1 MVKDYK
7 HYRDMKSIREI
18 MKNKSDKMNHGI
30 KSLNQKMDKL
40 MEHVQKKEK

>member
-1 MVKDYK
+1 
-7 HYRDMKSIREI
+7 